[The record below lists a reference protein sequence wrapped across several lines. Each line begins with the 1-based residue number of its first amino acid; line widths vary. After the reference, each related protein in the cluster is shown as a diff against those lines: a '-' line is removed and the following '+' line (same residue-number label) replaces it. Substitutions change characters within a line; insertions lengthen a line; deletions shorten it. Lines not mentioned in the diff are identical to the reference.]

1 MAVSNHS
8 YEAIVV
14 GVSAGGLVALAEVLP
29 KLDKDMT
36 LPVMIVQHQ
45 SHDSDD
51 FLVRYFDD
59 LCRHSVKE
67 VEDKMPV
74 ESGTIYFAPANYHLL
89 VEPDKTFSLST
100 EARVNY
106 SRPSIDVLFES
117 AAEVYF
123 DTLIGVIMTGANA
136 DGSKGLR
143 KIKKCGG
150 VTIVQAPETAEVDLM
165 PRSAINSVEVD
176 YIVPL
181 DELGAFLNMM
191 IMGR

>member
-1 MAVSNHS
+1 MAVSKHS

-14 GVSAGGLVALAEVLP
+14 GVSAGGLGALAEILP
-29 KLDKDMT
+29 IFDNDMT

-51 FLVRYFDD
+51 FLVRYFDH
-59 LCRHSVKE
+59 LCRHSVRE

-89 VEPDKTFSLST
+89 VEPDKTLSLST

-117 AAEVYF
+117 AA
-123 DTLIGVIMTGANA
+123 DTYTDRLVGIILTGANP
-136 DGSKGLR
+136 DGTNGAARIKELGGL
-143 KIKKCGG
+143 I
-150 VTIVQAPETAEVDLM
+150 IVQDPETAEAEAMPMSVIKHVPVDHIL
-165 PRSAINSVEVD
+165 PLNRIGNFVNS
-176 YIVPL
+176 
-181 DELGAFLNMM
+181 LN
-191 IMGR
+191 